1 MKQFNDFKLVLSVTT
16 KSFLDR
22 LSLLIKIFIGF
33 LMVQVGY
40 AGVNYLMMKLW
51 RTVARKS
58 PAGGWAVRPS
68 SRSEERRVG
77 KECRSRWSPYH

>member
-40 AGVNYLMMKLW
+40 AGVNYL
-51 RTVARKS
+51 RTLHFVLHTSVLQNGVVQNSVLAAQPARIYN
-58 PAGGWAVRPS
+58 V
-68 SRSEERRVG
+68 
-77 KECRSRWSPYH
+77 